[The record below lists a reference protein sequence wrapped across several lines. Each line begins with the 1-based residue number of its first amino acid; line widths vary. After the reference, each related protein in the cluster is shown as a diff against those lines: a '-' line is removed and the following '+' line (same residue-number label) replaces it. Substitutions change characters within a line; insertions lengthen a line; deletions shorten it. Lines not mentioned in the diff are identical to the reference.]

1 MPLTNDLISIDD
13 TPGYCWRCH
22 KYQYKSVTKM
32 VWKTETW
39 DEKDEFRSCLC
50 PDCGDHLELD
60 VKCDSC
66 HEPADDGVIEVAI
79 KGKTL
84 FLCPHCY
91 LIYSVERAINDLLLR
106 TELSKNE
113 ILSEL
118 EIVLE
123 TVLDIYYGKEV
134 CAELPEALKE
144 ALR

>member
-22 KYQYKSVTKM
+22 KYQYQSVTKR
-32 VWKTETW
+32 VWKSERC
-39 DEKDEFRSCLC
+39 DEPNEYDSCLC
-50 PDCGDHLELD
+50 PNCGDHLELD

-66 HEPADDGVIEVAI
+66 NEPADDGVIEVAI

-91 LIYSVERAINDLLLR
+91 LVFSIERAINDLLLK
-106 TELSKNE
+106 TELSRYE

-123 TVLDIYYGKEV
+123 TYFSKDFGI
-134 CAELPEALKE
+134 ELTEALKE
-144 ALR
+144 ALI

>member
-50 PDCGDHLELD
+50 PDCDNELELD
-60 VKCDSC
+60 INCDGC
-66 HEPADDGVIEVAI
+66 QEPAEDGVIEVAI
-79 KGKTL
+79 KGKSL
-84 FLCPHCY
+84 LLCPHCY
-91 LIYSVERAINDLLLR
+91 LIFSVEKAIKDLLLH
-106 TELSKNE
+106 TALSRNE

-123 TVLDIYYGKEV
+123 TYFSKDFGI
-134 CAELPEALKE
+134 ELTEALKE